1 MFFVTNCTQLCY
13 SVDMDSHK
21 PENQLSN
28 RKTDHLLLAKKSQT
42 LANTNDDRFYYE
54 PLFQGHPEFSDIDLS
69 TTFLGKKVEA
79 PIWVSSMTGGSGEA
93 GPINKVLA
101 KVCRE
106 YGLGFALGS
115 CRSLLEGD
123 EYFEDFNLRS
133 ILGEGLPF
141 LANIGIAQLDELLE
155 NNESDKLNHMVER
168 LNADGLII
176 HINPL
181 QEFFQPEGDRF
192 KRSPLEIINDFLA
205 KTTHKIVVKEVG
217 QGMGPRSL
225 KALLEMP
232 ISAIEFGAYGGTNF
246 SILEMQRSLTTG
258 NNDISHPHSGLA
270 NVGHTSD
277 EMVIM
282 LNRII
287 SEIGGRGAS
296 REFPEII
303 ISGGVSN
310 YLDGYYLTQKCKL
323 PCIYGQ
329 AKGFL
334 EHAFL
339 GEQALRDY
347 VQSQIMGLKMAHS
360 FLSIKGA

>member
-1 MFFVTNCTQLCY
+1 MT
-13 SVDMDSHK
+13 SHK
-21 PENQLSN
+21 SDNQLSN
-28 RKTDHLLLAKKSQT
+28 RKTDHLLLAQKSQT
-42 LANTNDDRFYYE
+42 LALTNDDRFYYE
-54 PLFQGHPEFSDIDLS
+54 PLFKGHPEYSNVDLS
-69 TTFLGKKVEA
+69 TTFLGKKVNA

-106 YGLGFALGS
+106 FGLGFALGS

-133 ILGEGLPF
+133 ILGDELPF

-155 NNESDKLNHMVER
+155 KNESDKLNQMVER
-168 LNADGLII
+168 LKADGLII
-176 HINPL
+176 HVNPL

-205 KTTHKIVVKEVG
+205 KTTHKIMVKEVG

-246 SILEMQRSLTTG
+246 SFLEMQRSLSNG
-258 NNDISHPHSGLA
+258 NDDISHPHAGLA

-287 SEIGGRGAS
+287 SEIGGDGRDL
-296 REFPEII
+296 PEII
-303 ISGGVSN
+303 ISGGIKN
-310 YLDGYYLTQKCKL
+310 YLDGFYLTQKCQL
-323 PCIYGQ
+323 PCLYGQ

-334 EHAFL
+334 EYAFL

-347 VQSQIMGLKMAHS
+347 VESQIMGLKMAHS
-360 FLSIKGA
+360 FLSIKGD